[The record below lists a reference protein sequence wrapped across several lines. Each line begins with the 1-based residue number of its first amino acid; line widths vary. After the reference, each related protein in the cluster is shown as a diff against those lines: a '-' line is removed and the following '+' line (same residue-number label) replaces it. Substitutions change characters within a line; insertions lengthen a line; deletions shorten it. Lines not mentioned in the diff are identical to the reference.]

1 MIERILV
8 MNFKNELDN
17 SINLT
22 IKEIR
27 DDLTNTEV
35 NDLMDL
41 IIEKNVFVTSGGSL
55 VKKVKAEVITKEK
68 TEMELV
74 IG

>member
-1 MIERILV
+1 MIDRILV
-8 MNFKNELDN
+8 MVFKNELGKKV
-17 SINLT
+17 NLT
-22 IKEIR
+22 IREVR

-41 IIEKNVFVTSGGSL
+41 IIEKDVFITSGGALSE
-55 VKKVKAEVITKEK
+55 KVKAEVITKEI

-74 IG
+74 IS

>member
-1 MIERILV
+1 MIDRILV
-8 MNFKNELDN
+8 MGFKNELGKKV
-17 SINLT
+17 NLT
-22 IKEIR
+22 IREVR

-41 IIEKNVFVTSGGSL
+41 IIEKDVFITSGGALSE
-55 VKKVKAEVITKEK
+55 KVKAEVITKEI

-74 IG
+74 IS

>member
-1 MIERILV
+1 MIDRMLV
-8 MNFKNELDN
+8 MGFKNELGKKV
-17 SINLT
+17 NLT
-22 IKEIR
+22 VREVR

-41 IIEKNVFVTSGGSL
+41 IIEKDVFITSGGAL
-55 VKKVKAEVITKEK
+55 NEKVKAEVITKEI

-74 IG
+74 IS

>member
-1 MIERILV
+1 MIDRILV
-8 MNFKNELDN
+8 MGFKNELGKRV
-17 SINLT
+17 NLT
-22 IKEIR
+22 IREVR

-41 IIEKNVFVTSGGSL
+41 IIEKDVFITSGGALSE
-55 VKKVKAEVITKEK
+55 KVKAEVITKEI

-74 IG
+74 IS

>member
-41 IIEKNVFVTSGGSL
+41 IIEKDVFVTSGGSL

>member
-1 MIERILV
+1 MIDRILV
-8 MNFKNELDN
+8 MGFKNELGKKV
-17 SINLT
+17 NLT
-22 IKEIR
+22 IREVR

-41 IIEKNVFVTSGGSL
+41 IIEKDVFITSGGALSG
-55 VKKVKAEVITKEK
+55 KVKAEVITKEI

-74 IG
+74 IS

>member
-1 MIERILV
+1 MINRMLV
-8 MNFKNELDN
+8 MGFKNELGKKV
-17 SINLT
+17 NLT
-22 IKEIR
+22 VREVR

-41 IIEKNVFVTSGGSL
+41 IIEKDVFITSGGALSE
-55 VKKVKAEVITKEK
+55 KVKAEVITKEI

-74 IG
+74 IS

>member
-41 IIEKNVFVTSGGSL
+41 IIEKDVFVTSGGSL

-74 IG
+74 IE

>member
-1 MIERILV
+1 MIDRILV
-8 MNFKNELDN
+8 IGFKNELGKRV
-17 SINLT
+17 NLT
-22 IKEIR
+22 IREVR

-41 IIEKNVFVTSGGSL
+41 IIEKDVFITSGGALSE
-55 VKKVKAEVITKEK
+55 KVKAEVITKEI

-74 IG
+74 IS